1 MLRAWHEPE
10 PRRRAGEVGTFKAT
24 IGVSD
29 GNGGRTEWIDALV
42 DTGAVHSVMP
52 AAMLRR
58 IGIQPDYERVF
69 TYADGRKSKLSV
81 GQARIS
87 VERKAGFSP
96 VVFGEDERY
105 LLGATTFQVLDLI
118 ADTSNHKLIPAPEL
132 TI

>member
-1 MLRAWHEPE
+1 M
-10 PRRRAGEVGTFKAT
+10 GTFT
-24 IGVSD
+24 TRVGIGHHQ
-29 GNGGRTEWIDALV
+29 GGDFQWIDALV

-105 LLGATTFQVLDLI
+105 LLGATTLQVLDLI